1 MVEYKGRKIGFKRSV
16 GAIAELAK
24 LAPGGKVDRLG
35 EIFSEDNLGAS
46 IEGSTQ
52 FLAILNKW
60 YEKSL
65 VFTEEGYK
73 PDPIPAEWF
82 ECLEME
88 DLRELMDDAMKQF
101 GIDDLATVEAED
113 PKGKKNG

>member
-1 MVEYKGRKIGFKRSV
+1 MDYKGRKIGFKRSV
-16 GAIAELAK
+16 GALAEVTK
-24 LAPGGKVDRLG
+24 LAPDGKIDRIG
-35 EIFSEDNLGAS
+35 EIFNADNLGTTL
-46 IEGSTQ
+46 EGSAQ

-65 VFTEEGYK
+65 VFEIEGYK

-88 DLRELMDDAMKQF
+88 ELEELLNEAMAQF
-101 GIDDLATVEAED
+101 NIDDQTTVEAVD
-113 PKGKKNG
+113 PPGKKNE